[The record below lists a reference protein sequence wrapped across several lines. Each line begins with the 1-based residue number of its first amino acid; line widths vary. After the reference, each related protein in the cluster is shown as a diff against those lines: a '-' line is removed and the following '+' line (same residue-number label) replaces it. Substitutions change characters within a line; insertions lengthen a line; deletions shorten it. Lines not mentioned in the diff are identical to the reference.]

1 MVEKNVAYNRDSRS
15 QEFADNDPL
24 AQLAQ
29 LVAQEDRPPHVAPLA
44 AQNAAPPATR
54 REPEFNLEDEL
65 LREFAVY
72 DAPRHEPI
80 ALDPA
85 NDVRAP
91 VPVNEFMQR
100 VESVFSRREPEVEP
114 VAPQVPAGHED
125 YLVAEHAA
133 PAPRSD
139 LRDDFSDDPHS
150 VAAVFDVNHRDQAPE
165 PREPDYAA
173 APEAVVEAPV
183 PAALSPEPRAYEQPV
198 QMQQP
203 VAAPQPA
210 TQYQPAPIQEPDWER
225 MAETSGE
232 TAIDLAS
239 ELEMSVADDAPSLQ
253 PTAPSLRKSSLDFS
267 SLRLPLAN
275 FGTTRATPVAPKA
288 QPQPA
293 PAAIPAVEPRAPVAD
308 ELTADVLA
316 GQKMS
321 AMDELIY
328 DVARYEISNKSVDAA
343 APVARMEPVVTAAPI
358 LPAVEPVIKAQAV
371 KPAPAPVRAEPVF
384 ETPVAAPKPVAPQPV
399 VSAPAASAPV
409 AASPVAPAPR
419 VSAPVAPAPRA
430 EAPAPVAA
438 SSAADDFDAFNDSD
452 FELALED
459 IDFDIDLS
467 EIANIEVAPAP
478 VAQAA
483 PAAQHATATKSA
495 PVMQP
500 KPAAAPI
507 VAAAPVASRSQPQP
521 IVEHARYE
529 ERRPAA
535 QQPVAPVASLESL
548 PFDPSQIGETEDAPE
563 TITELDVPELPVGV
577 FEPKPVARRQE
588 EDLDLDTELA
598 SLFASPASGGLDRHK
613 NAAPRQA
620 QPQPTQEEVDEFER
634 ALEQDFR
641 RSMQEAAE
649 GRLGSQTREDAAPE
663 QQVRYAE
670 DEREGGA
677 RRWFVP
683 MAAAVGLL
691 LVGGGTYALIGG
703 GSSHMGSNGAPVI
716 ISADS
721 EPTKVVPENP
731 GGRVVPNQDKAVYD
745 RVAGAAPSDPKQP
758 SLISTNEEP
767 VDVVQRTLIPEQL
780 PMEDEADQ
788 MQDGTSTPV
797 GETEDPRLLSRGENT
812 QTADHNGQSG
822 VNVSPRKVRTMIVK
836 PDGTLVA
843 QEVPAP
849 AAETPQQDKVEEL
862 AAPATTEKA
871 PSVLATSR
879 VPVTPEQPAQA
890 AQTSARPAPAA
901 AQPAQTQTAAPLPAA
916 RPSSQPANV
925 VATVTN
931 QGNVR
936 PAAPAQ
942 PAQQTASAAPA
953 AATSTPSSGGYYIQ
967 IASLPSQAEAQ
978 KSYQNMSAKFGSV
991 IGGRGV
997 DIKAAEIAGKGT
1009 FYRVRIPAGDKNEAA
1024 ALCERFRSAGGS
1036 CLVAR

>member
-1 MVEKNVAYNRDSRS
+1 MVEKNVAFNRDSRS

-24 AQLAQ
+24 AQLAR
-29 LVAQEDRPPHVAPLA
+29 LGAQEDRPSHVALPA
-44 AQNAAPPATR
+44 AQSAAASSVR

-80 ALDPA
+80 ALDAA
-85 NDVRAP
+85 NDVRSP
-91 VPVNEFMQR
+91 VPASEFMQR
-100 VESVFSRREPEVEP
+100 VESVFSRREPELEP
-114 VAPQVPAGHED
+114 VAQHVPVDRED
-125 YLVAEHAA
+125 YLIAEHGASA
-133 PAPRSD
+133 PHSD

-150 VAAVFDVNHRDQAPE
+150 VAAVFDVTRRDTVTQAE
-165 PREPDYAA
+165 ELSHGAQAEIAA
-173 APEAVVEAPV
+173 API
-183 PAALSPEPRAYEQPV
+183 AAAPEPRAYEQPA
-198 QMQQP
+198 QLQQP
-203 VAAPQPA
+203 N
-210 TQYQPAPIQEPDWER
+210 WEL

-239 ELEMSVADDAPSLQ
+239 ELELSVSDDVSTPVPPA
-253 PTAPSLRKSSLDFS
+253 APSLRKSSLDFS

-275 FGTTRATPVAPKA
+275 FGAPRATPVAAK
-288 QPQPA
+288 PA
-293 PAAIPAVEPRAPVAD
+293 TATAPVLGSAKPVAD
-308 ELTADVLA
+308 DVVMPSPA
-316 GQKMS
+316 GHKPS
-321 AMDELIY
+321 AMDELIS
-328 DVARYEISNKSVDAA
+328 DVARYEISNKSVNAA
-343 APVARMEPVVTAAPI
+343 APVARMEPVATATPVLSSVAPV
-358 LPAVEPVIKAQAV
+358 LKAQ
-371 KPAPAPVRAEPVF
+371 PDAPPVAPVRAEPVF
-384 ETPVAAPKPVAPQPV
+384 ETPVAAPKPVASQQGV
-399 VSAPAASAPV
+399 VATPASV
-409 AASPVAPAPR
+409 ARAATAQVVKPPVAPA
-419 VSAPVAPAPRA
+419 VETPVAD
-430 EAPAPVAA
+430 E
-438 SSAADDFDAFNDSD
+438 FDAFNDAD

-467 EIANIEVAPAP
+467 EISNIDVAPAP
-478 VAQAA
+478 IAKPVVAKPAVAKPAAVQAA
-483 PAAQHATATKSA
+483 PVAQTA
-495 PVMQP
+495 PVMQAAVAP
-500 KPAAAPI
+500 KPVAAPS
-507 VAAAPVASRSQPQP
+507 VTTPVATRSQPQP
-521 IVEHARYE
+521 VAEQTRYE
-529 ERRPAA
+529 ERRPPAPAA
-535 QQPVAPVASLESL
+535 VVPAASLEGL
-548 PFDPSQIGETEDAPE
+548 PFDPTQIGETEDAPE
-563 TITELDVPELPVGV
+563 TITEMDVPELPVGV
-577 FEPKPVARRQE
+577 FEPKPVARRHE

-598 SLFASPASGGLDRHK
+598 SLFATPTSGGLDRHK
-613 NAAPRQA
+613 NGAPRQVQQA
-620 QPQPTQEEVDEFER
+620 QPTPEEVDEFER
-634 ALEQDFR
+634 ALEEDFR

-649 GRLGSQTREDAAPE
+649 GRAGSQSRDDASPAE
-663 QQVRYAE
+663 VRYS
-670 DEREGGA
+670 DDSREGGA

-683 MAAAVGLL
+683 VAAAVGLIL
-691 LVGGGTYALIGG
+691 IGGGTYALIGG
-703 GSSHMGSNGAPVI
+703 GASHSGSNGAPVI

-767 VDVVQRTLIPEQL
+767 VDVVQRTLIPEL

-788 MQDGTSTPV
+788 MQGGSSTPV
-797 GETEDPRLLSRGENT
+797 GETEDPRLLSRNDNA
-812 QTADHNGQSG
+812 QAADNAGHGG

-849 AAETPQQDKVEEL
+849 ATAAPQQDKVEQL
-862 AAPATTEKA
+862 AAPTAGQAAEDA
-871 PSVLATSR
+871 PAVVSASR
-879 VPVTPEQPAQA
+879 VPVMPEQPAST
-890 AQTSARPAPAA
+890 QTTARPAT
-901 AQPAQTQTAAPLPAA
+901 AQPSQTAAPLPGS
-916 RPSSQPANV
+916 RPASQPANV

-936 PAAPAQ
+936 PASQ
-942 PAQQTASAAPA
+942 PQPVPQATSTPA

-1036 CLVAR
+1036 CLIAR

>member
-1 MVEKNVAYNRDSRS
+1 MVEHVMVEKNVAYNRDSRS

-100 VESVFSRREPEVEP
+100 VESVFSCREPELEP

-139 LRDDFSDDPHS
+139 LRDDFSDDPDS
-150 VAAVFDVNHRDQAPE
+150 VASVFDVNHRDQAPE
-165 PREPDYAA
+165 PREPAYAA

-183 PAALSPEPRAYEQPV
+183 PAALSSEPRAYEQPV

-203 VAAPQPA
+203 VAPS
-210 TQYQPAPIQEPDWER
+210 QPAPQHQPAPVQEPDWER

-358 LPAVEPVIKAQAV
+358 LPAVEPVIKAQAL

-384 ETPVAAPKPVAPQPV
+384 ETPVAAQKPVAPQPV
-399 VSAPAASAPV
+399 VSAPAA
-409 AASPVAPAPR
+409 
-419 VSAPVAPAPRA
+419 PAPRA
-430 EAPAPVAA
+430 EAPAPIAA
-438 SSAADDFDAFNDSD
+438 PSAADDFDAFNDSD

-483 PAAQHATATKSA
+483 PAAQHATAARSA
-495 PVMQP
+495 PVVQP
-500 KPAAAPI
+500 KPVAAPI

-521 IVEHARYE
+521 VVERARYE

>member
-24 AQLAQ
+24 AQLAR
-29 LVAQEDRPPHVAPLA
+29 LVAQEDRPPHVAPPA
-44 AQNAAPPATR
+44 AQSAAPPLAR

-100 VESVFSRREPEVEP
+100 VESVFSRREPELEP
-114 VAPQVPAGHED
+114 VAPQVPASHEE

-150 VAAVFDVNHRDQAPE
+150 VAAVFDVNHRDHAAEQ
-165 PREPDYAA
+165 REPSYAS
-173 APEAVVEAPV
+173 APDAVAETPAPAV
-183 PAALSPEPRAYEQPV
+183 SAPEPRAYDQPV
-198 QMQQP
+198 QVPQP
-203 VAAPQPA
+203 AAPQQPTA
-210 TQYQPAPIQEPDWER
+210 QYQPASVQQPDWER

-239 ELEMSVADDAPSLQ
+239 ELEMSVADEAPVSLQ
-253 PTAPSLRKSSLDFS
+253 PNAPSLRKSSLDFS

-293 PAAIPAVEPRAPVAD
+293 PAAVPAVEVRAPAAG
-308 ELTADVLA
+308 ELTGDVVA

-343 APVARMEPVVTAAPI
+343 APVARMEPVVTASPV
-358 LPAVEPVIKAQAV
+358 LPAVDPVIKAQAA
-371 KPAPAPVRAEPVF
+371 KPAPTPARAEPVF
-384 ETPVAAPKPVAPQPV
+384 EAPAAAPKPVAAQPV
-399 VSAPAASAPV
+399 VSAASAAVAAAAS
-409 AASPVAPAPR
+409 APR
-419 VSAPVAPAPRA
+419 VSAPIAPAPRA
-430 EAPAPVAA
+430 QAQAPVAA
-438 SSAADDFDAFNDSD
+438 PSAADDFDAFNDTD

-467 EIANIEVAPAP
+467 EIANIDVAPAP
-478 VAQAA
+478 VAQPA
-483 PAAQHATATKSA
+483 PVAKSA
-495 PVMQP
+495 PIAPP
-500 KPAAAPI
+500 KPAATPI
-507 VAAAPVASRSQPQP
+507 VAAAPVAYRPQPQAQP
-521 IVEHARYE
+521 VVERARYE
-529 ERRPAA
+529 ERRPAV
-535 QQPVAPVASLESL
+535 QAPVTPQASLESL

-563 TITELDVPELPVGV
+563 AITELDVPELPVGV

-649 GRLGSQTREDAAPE
+649 GRFASQTRDDAAPE

-683 MAAAVGLL
+683 VAAAVGLL

-703 GSSHMGSNGAPVI
+703 GSSHSGSNGAPVI

-788 MQDGTSTPV
+788 MQGGTSTPV

-812 QTADHNGQSG
+812 QTAEHSGQSG

-849 AAETPQQDKVEEL
+849 AVETPKQDKVEEL

-890 AQTSARPAPAA
+890 SQTGARPAPAA

-916 RPSSQPANV
+916 RPASQPANV

-936 PAAPAQ
+936 PAAAAQ
-942 PAQQTASAAPA
+942 PAQQTASTPA
-953 AATSTPSSGGYYIQ
+953 AVPAATASTPSSGGYYIQ